1 MLMCGIF
8 AVQWNTIVVHL
19 LTFVVIFL
27 VTSFGLTF
35 LSNHY
40 LDLVEINDLRVN
52 SELGNWS

>member
-27 VTSFGLTF
+27 VTSFGLAF

-40 LDLVEINDLRVN
+40 LDLVEINDLRVH
-52 SELGNWS
+52 SQLGNWS